1 VLSTFSSTVDLA
13 LTQIQ
18 LMQHL
23 RQCLRQHLRQHLM
36 QHFPSDAE
44 TRPEFGPGSGKFA
57 AIFVTNICN
66 TKKCSRKFKK
76 EKLEE
81 GKMFFCH
88 EGNGFSGFVSTVFR
102 LQESKKGKREAAL
115 AASLFLN
122 VLNSQPRSLGGR
134 LSSCCYSCCFSCCY
148 SEPLAP
154 GLVIAKGSS
163 NLFNSSTEREVLR
176 WATSRIVS
184 PD

>member
-1 VLSTFSSTVDLA
+1 MLSTFSSTVDLA

-18 LMQHL
+18 LMQRL
-23 RQCLRQHLRQHLM
+23 MQHLMQDFM

-102 LQESKKGKREAAL
+102 LQESKKGKREAAS

-122 VLNSQPRSLGGR
+122 VLNSQPRSLEGR
-134 LSSCCYSCCFSCCY
+134 LSSCCYSCCYSCCFSCCY